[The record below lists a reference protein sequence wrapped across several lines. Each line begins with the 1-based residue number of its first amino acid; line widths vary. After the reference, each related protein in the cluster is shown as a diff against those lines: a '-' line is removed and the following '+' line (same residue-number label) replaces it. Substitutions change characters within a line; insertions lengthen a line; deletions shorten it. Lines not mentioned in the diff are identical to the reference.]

1 LGRARTRGGRAVAFG
16 RDEYRREYFAS
27 RREYHA
33 YRNIVWSAG
42 ERVLEQQTGELGMLR
57 DRGVERHPR
66 WVVSILRRFDRVG
79 VIQRTVP
86 ADSFNFAIGPVA
98 ARHIDMFRPEQERLH
113 EDYREQVDERIFR
126 IMVSR
131 LVRLQGGRAAMTQ
144 ELLLDL
150 ESRACAMDNRPMAG
164 SEHQM
169 APKTWNFGNILFY
182 NLKKHTQIVYGN
194 LIILIPFG
202 SFSILTFM
210 GSRRWGPPYP
220 TDGPLDLNDS
230 DISSNCSEGL
240 SSESAPA
247 EPA

>member
-1 LGRARTRGGRAVAFG
+1 MDDRLNDRPSGTGLPLQYLRALVVRRLDAAIATSLETARPGGPPRGLGRAWTRGGLG

-113 EDYREQVDERIFR
+113 EDYREQVDERIVR

-169 APKTWNFGNILFY
+169 APKT
-182 NLKKHTQIVYGN
+182 
-194 LIILIPFG
+194 
-202 SFSILTFM
+202 
-210 GSRRWGPPYP
+210 
-220 TDGPLDLNDS
+220 
-230 DISSNCSEGL
+230 
-240 SSESAPA
+240 
-247 EPA
+247 